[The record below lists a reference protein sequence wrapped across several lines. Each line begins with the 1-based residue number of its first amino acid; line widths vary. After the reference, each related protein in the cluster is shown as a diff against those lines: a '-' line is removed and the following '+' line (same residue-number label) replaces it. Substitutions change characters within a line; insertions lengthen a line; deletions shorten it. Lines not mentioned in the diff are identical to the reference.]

1 MLPLEVRLNGQTLR
15 DWEEVTP
22 QQVFGQLERGA
33 EVRTGPVEVSAF
45 RQRYR
50 ELLER
55 YDGVVSIHISSGL
68 SQTVAHARQAVA
80 ALNEADRIRVIDSGV
95 SSVLVASATL
105 AAQRAAARG
114 GTLQEVEQAAAQTL
128 ASQYGEFTVPSLEYL
143 RRGGRI
149 SAVQHAV
156 GNLLGLRPVVAF
168 ERGQLKAV
176 RRVGTEQ
183 AAQDIL
189 LRLRERF
196 GSEPVSVAVGLAGHS
211 PERLRELREQMKASG
226 LNIRAGRTQLIG
238 SVIGAHTGPG
248 MFAFVAEPFR
258 GH

>member
-95 SSVLVASATL
+95 SSVLLASATL